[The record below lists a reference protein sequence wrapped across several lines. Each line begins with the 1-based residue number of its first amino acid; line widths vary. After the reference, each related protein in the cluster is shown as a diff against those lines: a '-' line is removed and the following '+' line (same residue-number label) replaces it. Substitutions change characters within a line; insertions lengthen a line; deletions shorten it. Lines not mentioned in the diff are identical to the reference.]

1 MPRFAFTGDCE
12 KMFFKWIV
20 SGMKLEILILKWL
33 FKARNYCEKLERKL
47 QKTKRIKLR
56 NILKLRFILDEQCN
70 I

>member
-47 QKTKRIKLR
+47 QKTKRTKIKEHFK
-56 NILKLRFILDEQCN
+56 IKVYFG
-70 I
+70 